1 MSATHPQSTGTVR
14 VLETPRWYTGRG
26 ELVMVVGTLA
36 LSGLVAWGTATMEIP
51 PDTPFPGP
59 DFFPWMVAGLL
70 GVLGIWLGIDVL
82 GSARRVHLAAEAH
95 ELSPD
100 MLENLGS
107 IDQTTEIR
115 VIDPEAVVARADAAD
130 GDLAQKD
137 SQVDVKTVLLTLAG
151 LIVFTVILPVVGW
164 IVSAAALFWFMA
176 RIFGSTRPLF
186 DVAVAVILSSVVQ
199 LAFGAGLG
207 LPLPGG
213 FLEGAFSWI
222 S

>member
-1 MSATHPQSTGTVR
+1 MSTTHAQSTGTVR
-14 VLETPRWYTGRG
+14 VLRTPRWYTGRE
-26 ELVMVVGTLA
+26 ELVMVVGTLVLGA
-36 LSGLVAWGTATMEIP
+36 VVAWGAATMEIP

-59 DFFPWMVAGLL
+59 DFFPWIVAALL
-70 GVLGIWLGIDVL
+70 GALGIWLGIDVVR
-82 GSARRVHLAAEAH
+82 SPRRLHVAAEPH

-107 IDQTTEIR
+107 IDQTSEIR

-130 GDLAQKD
+130 STRTHDQ
-137 SQVDVKTVLLTLAG
+137 SRVDVKTVLLALAG

-164 IVSAAALFWFMA
+164 ILSAAALFWFMA
-176 RIFGSTRPLF
+176 RIFGSARPLF
-186 DVAVAVILSSVVQ
+186 DVGVAIILSSVIQ

-207 LPLPGG
+207 LSLPGG